1 MGSFDAA
8 CPRIHEHA
16 RRRCGAFRS
25 SRGWLDFQDGAV
37 GFVGEEIDQAVWAL
51 PDISNALVQLR
62 QHGLPLQLPH
72 LVVEHHPLH
81 AAGSSR
87 SAALHAAETPAKDKV
102 KVLYHVDGKDLEVAK
117 YAMAL
122 INKHIDAEGGPD
134 KIDVELVV
142 HGPALELFD
151 KDKMDPE
158 LKKRF
163 EQIVEK
169 GVHAEMCQV
178 SMKMYNKTLDNL
190 VKGFVATLHPVAVKR
205 IADLQKE
212 GYIYIKP

>member
-1 MGSFDAA
+1 MFTKSMKRRLGVSALTVAA
-8 CPRIHEHA
+8 
-16 RRRCGAFRS
+16 
-25 SRGWLDFQDGAV
+25 L
-37 GFVGEEIDQAVWAL
+37 L
-51 PDISNALVQLR
+51 M
-62 QHGLPLQLPH
+62 LPLGS
-72 LVVEHHPLH
+72 PL
-81 AAGSSR
+81 R
-87 SAALHAAETPAKDKV
+87 AAETPAKDKV

-142 HGPALELFD
+142 HGPALGLFE

-163 EQIVEK
+163 EQIVDK

-190 VKGFVATLHPVAVKR
+190 VKGFVTTMHQVV
-205 IADLQKE
+205 D
-212 GYIYIKP
+212 KPIGG